1 MTTIH
6 HVGRV
11 EKIKA
16 FPLELN
22 NLFHKTLVCSYGR
35 YLIL

>member
-16 FPLELN
+16 FPLEL
-22 NLFHKTLVCSYGR
+22 TLVCSYGR